1 MISTHVMSAR
11 SMVGVVVAVPTIF
24 ALKHAWEVYN
34 QIRVVDRRRIH
45 SDNGI
50 SDAYCQSST
59 IKDIVNP
66 RNHVSTSD
74 SRYVDLTLPKNAS
87 KVTDERILAAFTH
100 GFFGGKV
107 FAPERIVLAAIGR
120 DFTGFEGVGTNS
132 ELRRVWTV
140 SGVSSLKLPT
150 LHSLLF
156 GAFQVCNIELQ
167 YEDKDAG
174 DGPSTRSS
182 IDFAYGSDQG
192 RFAGAHRFSVIR
204 NSNRSDEIRVV
215 FESLSCNPT
224 VNKPFAPEFALVFH
238 RVYAMLLFQ
247 DSFASLVRDL
257 NGYKAPN

>member
-1 MISTHVMSAR
+1 MISTHIISAR
-11 SMVGVVVAVPTIF
+11 SMVGIVAAVPAVF
-24 ALKHAWEVYN
+24 ALKHAWEVYG
-34 QIRVVDRRRIH
+34 QTRVVDRSRIV
-45 SDNGI
+45 SKGDI
-50 SDAYCQSST
+50 SDAYRQSST

-66 RNHVSTSD
+66 RDHVSTSD
-74 SRYVDLTLPKNAS
+74 SRYVDLTLPKNARE
-87 KVTDERILAAFTH
+87 VTDERILAAFTH

-120 DFTGFEGVGTNS
+120 DFTGFEGLGANS
-132 ELRRVWTV
+132 ELQRVWTV
-140 SGVSSLKLPT
+140 SGISSFKLPT

-204 NSNRSDEIRVV
+204 DSNRSDVIRVV

-224 VNKPFAPEFALVFH
+224 VNKPFGPEFALVFH
-238 RVYAMLLFQ
+238 RAYAMLLFQ
-247 DSFASLVRDL
+247 DSIASLVQDL
-257 NGYKAPN
+257 NGV

>member
-1 MISTHVMSAR
+1 MAQLKTVNINPRCLFIQHPKKNSLAEMIPTHMMSAR
-11 SMVGVVVAVPTIF
+11 SMVGVVIAVPAIF
-24 ALKHAWEVYN
+24 ALKHAWEV
-34 QIRVVDRRRIH
+34 
-45 SDNGI
+45 
-50 SDAYCQSST
+50 T
-59 IKDIVNP
+59 
-66 RNHVSTSD
+66 HVSTSD

-87 KVTDERILAAFTH
+87 EVTDERILAAFTH

-120 DFTGFEGVGTNS
+120 DFTGFEASYIAFVV
-132 ELRRVWTV
+132 VWR
-140 SGVSSLKLPT
+140 
-150 LHSLLF
+150 
-156 GAFQVCNIELQ
+156 FQVCNIELQ

-247 DSFASLVRDL
+247 DSVASLVRDL
-257 NGYKAPN
+257 NGV

>member
-1 MISTHVMSAR
+1 M
-11 SMVGVVVAVPTIF
+11 
-24 ALKHAWEVYN
+24 
-34 QIRVVDRRRIH
+34 
-45 SDNGI
+45 
-50 SDAYCQSST
+50 
-59 IKDIVNP
+59 
-66 RNHVSTSD
+66 
-74 SRYVDLTLPKNAS
+74 
-87 KVTDERILAAFTH
+87 
-100 GFFGGKV
+100 
-107 FAPERIVLAAIGR
+107 
-120 DFTGFEGVGTNS
+120 GTNS
-132 ELRRVWTV
+132 EPQRVWTV

-167 YEDKDAG
+167 YDDKDAG

-238 RVYAMLLFQ
+238 RVYAMFLFQ
-247 DSFASLVRDL
+247 HSVASLVRDL
-257 NGYKAPN
+257 NGV